1 MKLRPGLRRRL
12 FLVGLVAC
20 AVSRSRA
27 EGRRYR
33 IALANR
39 DETPGVTLEGLGFTG
54 TELRRSF
61 ELAGRTLPID
71 TLYFDNASDSTRAVA
86 NAEAAIAAR
95 VDLLIEYNGDADA
108 NAEIARRLA
117 AASIP
122 ALALV
127 HPLPGAPL
135 YGPDN
140 RVAGRIAGRA
150 LAAFAVEAWPG
161 EQVFGV
167 LIGDL
172 ADPGP
177 AISDRV
183 QGITEGVHEALP
195 SLNLAPLDTGGQ
207 SVRADALLA
216 KFLQTQRGQR
226 VLIATLDDLA
236 TGNGLVIRAELQ
248 IPIAFALLARPGT
261 GLGDIKRIG
270 GHPQSM
276 PQCRGWLA
284 ANLPDSEWVPLASNA
299 EAARQAADG
308 QVDAALAGAFAAGRY
323 GLAVIAPDVHDR
335 ASAVTRFVVVSPPG
349 PLPARTG
356 ADRTSVAAFLAE
368 DHPGAL
374 LEILTEFAVRG
385 INLTK
390 IQSRPTGDRLG
401 QYYFFVDC
409 EGHVDDARVGEALM
423 GLRRVCR
430 EVRFLGSYARCDGG
444 ATHVRPGTSDAE
456 FAEAAAWLGR
466 LRFGRP

>member
-1 MKLRPGLRRRL
+1 MALRPGLRRRL
-12 FLVGLVAC
+12 FLAGLLAC

-33 IALANR
+33 IALANL

-61 ELAGRTLPID
+61 ELAARTLPVEMV
-71 TLYFDNASDSTRAVA
+71 YFDNASDSTRAVA

-117 AASIP
+117 VASIP

-127 HPLPGAPL
+127 DPLPGAPL

-140 RVAGRIAGRA
+140 RAAGLIAGRA
-150 LAAFAVEAWPG
+150 LSAFALETWPN
-161 EQVFGV
+161 EQVRGV

-172 ADPGP
+172 ADLGP

-236 TGNGLVIRAELQ
+236 AVYAKNAIEMNRRQSDCIIVSQGLDRNIHGSASEKKEIDPNNRGSVVLGSVAYYMDRYGYDVLPLALR
-248 IPIAFALLARPGT
+248 LLAGEPLPPRT
-261 GLGDIKRIG
+261 VTEHMLVT
-270 GHPQSM
+270 
-276 PQCRGWLA
+276 A
-284 ANLPDSEWVPLASNA
+284 ANVFRE
-299 EAARQAADG
+299 
-308 QVDAALAGAFAAGRY
+308 Y
-323 GLAVIAPDVHDR
+323 
-335 ASAVTRFVVVSPPG
+335 PP
-349 PLPARTG
+349 
-356 ADRTSVAAFLAE
+356 
-368 DHPGAL
+368 
-374 LEILTEFAVRG
+374 
-385 INLTK
+385 
-390 IQSRPTGDRLG
+390 
-401 QYYFFVDC
+401 
-409 EGHVDDARVGEALM
+409 
-423 GLRRVCR
+423 
-430 EVRFLGSYARCDGG
+430 
-444 ATHVRPGTSDAE
+444 SDMN
-456 FAEAAAWLGR
+456 
-466 LRFGRP
+466 